1 MFSWLKYKLKQKSKF
16 HLKSIE
22 FREMMEANDQSAYE
36 KMFADDMNIKIY
48 MDKNRLKFLESVI
61 ELAVSKINV
70 DSKKHILDVGCGTG
84 DLLNILIQMEIG
96 ETHLGID
103 YASTAERVVKSINES
118 IEFLC
123 GDLYELNLP
132 QKYDLVFC
140 TEVIEHVATPR
151 KFVERILQ
159 NINTGGH
166 LIITVPDGRK
176 DTWIG
181 HRNFWSPES
190 FEEFIG
196 EFDEEYEVDYLED
209 TNFAVV
215 KKC

>member
-1 MFSWLKYKLKQKSKF
+1 
-16 HLKSIE
+16 
-22 FREMMEANDQSAYE
+22 MEANDQSAYE

>member
-1 MFSWLKYKLKQKSKF
+1 MYSWFKYKLKQKSKF
-16 HLKSIE
+16 HQKSIE

-36 KMFADDMNIKIY
+36 KMFADDLNIKIY
-48 MDKNRLKFLESVI
+48 MDKNRLKFLESVV
-61 ELAVSKINV
+61 ELAVSKINIF
-70 DSKKHILDVGCGTG
+70 SKKHILDVGCGTG
-84 DLLNILIQMEIG
+84 DLLNILIQNEIG

-103 YASTAERVVKSINES
+103 YASTAERVVKSINEN
-118 IEFLC
+118 IDFLF

-151 KFVERILQ
+151 KFVEKILQ
-159 NINTGGH
+159 TMDTGGH

-176 DTWIG
+176 DTWVG

-190 FEEFIG
+190 FEEFIA
-196 EFDEEYEVDYLED
+196 EFNEEYEVDYLED
-209 TNFAVV
+209 TNIAMV